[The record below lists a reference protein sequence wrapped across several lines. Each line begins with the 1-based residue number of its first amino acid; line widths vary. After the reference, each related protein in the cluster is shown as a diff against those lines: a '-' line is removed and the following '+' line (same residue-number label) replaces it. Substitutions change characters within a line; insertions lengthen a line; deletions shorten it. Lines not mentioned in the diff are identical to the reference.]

1 MEFHCLFVQ
10 AYIIMISMS
19 LYIDGKCNEISY
31 ERQMYDMDM
40 NLETKRNLSYLESLN
55 AIWHI

>member
-10 AYIIMISMS
+10 AYIIMIIMS
-19 LYIDGKCNEISY
+19 LYIDGKCNETSY
-31 ERQMYDMDM
+31 ERQMYYMDM